1 MAVYITVSEEQCNN
15 RHQGDMRKAF
25 WSVTP
30 SMLNPYL
37 TCLCA
42 SALRFLRANT
52 ALPPYLWTH
61 QELKKDLLKQMNDS
75 VEGIFHSVKNQSE
88 ARMKIRCALWS
99 LTWYLHYS
107 LIPLQ
112 SLIYFLLVLVPWQRC
127 RSWQNAGCN
136 GFKYVHNQMKHS
148 ISPLCYLIVQEGL
161 GQLLRR
167 VEKLEEGS
175 QEEPVVKQLL
185 ERVASL
191 ESAAAKQHA
200 QVRRM

>member
-1 MAVYITVSEEQCNN
+1 
-15 RHQGDMRKAF
+15 
-25 WSVTP
+25 
-30 SMLNPYL
+30 
-37 TCLCA
+37 
-42 SALRFLRANT
+42 
-52 ALPPYLWTH
+52 
-61 QELKKDLLKQMNDS
+61 
-75 VEGIFHSVKNQSE
+75 
-88 ARMKIRCALWS
+88 
-99 LTWYLHYS
+99 
-107 LIPLQ
+107 
-112 SLIYFLLVLVPWQRC
+112 
-127 RSWQNAGCN
+127 
-136 GFKYVHNQMKHS
+136 MKHS